1 MKITLYSIKGSA
13 GKTPIATNIALD
25 LGYCIGTNEGI
36 DCYSHLLSDEQFIR
50 VGQNEEFPKFTNDT
64 NVVFDLSGSI
74 GDKALSITS
83 AIKQS
88 NVVIVPIYNHTRSLQ
103 GGITTILEVMQFT
116 KNIIVVA
123 TKLKK
128 SKDSSERKK
137 EGKLVIGEYDWSQ
150 CEDFINVEKQVR
162 ENINFEIPIL
172 PLKLSNGFDVVDD
185 EEKSILQLIETNNLY
200 KHYYKTE
207 GLQMQNIYNLIR
219 EYESRKEEK

>member
-25 LGYCIGTNEGI
+25 LGYCVGTNEGI

-50 VGQNEEFPKFTNDT
+50 VGQNEEFPKFTDDT

-88 NVVIVPIYNHTRSLQ
+88 NVIIVPIYNHTRSLQ

-116 KNIIVVA
+116 KNIVVVA

-128 SKDSSERKK
+128 SKDNTEKKK
-137 EGKLVIGEYDWSQ
+137 EGKLVIGEYDWTQ
-150 CEDFINVEKQVR
+150 CEDFINIENQVK
-162 ENINFEIPIL
+162 ENINFEVPIL

-185 EEKSILQLIETNNLY
+185 EEKSILQLVETNNLY

-207 GLQMQNIYNLIR
+207 SEQMQDIYNLMKN
-219 EYESRKEEK
+219 YE

>member
-25 LGYCIGTNEGI
+25 LGYCVGTNEGI

-116 KNIIVVA
+116 KHIVVVA

-128 SKDSSERKK
+128 SKDNTEKK
-137 EGKLVIGEYDWSQ
+137 KNGKLIIGEYDWTQ
-150 CEDFINVEKQVR
+150 CEDFINIENQVR
-162 ENINFEIPIL
+162 ENINFEVPIL

-185 EEKSILQLIETNNLY
+185 EEKSILQLVEINNLY
-200 KHYYKTE
+200 RHYYKTE
-207 GLQMQNIYNLIR
+207 SEQMQDIYNLMKN
-219 EYESRKEEK
+219 YE

>member
-25 LGYCIGTNEGI
+25 LGYCVGTNEGI
-36 DCYSHLLSDEQFIR
+36 DCYSHILSDEQFIR
-50 VGQNEEFPKFTNDT
+50 VGQNEEFPQFTNDT

-88 NVVIVPIYNHTRSLQ
+88 NVVIVPIYNHIRSLQ
-103 GGITTILEVMQFT
+103 GGITTILEVSRFT
-116 KNIIVVA
+116 KNIFVVA

-128 SKDSSERKK
+128 SKNNTNKKK
-137 EGKLVIGEYDWSQ
+137 EGKLNISEYDWRQ
-150 CEDFINVEKQVR
+150 CEDFLNIEKQVKN
-162 ENINFEIPIL
+162 NINFNIPTL

-185 EEKSILQLIETNNLY
+185 EEKTISQLVETNKLY
-200 KHYYKTE
+200 KHFYRTE
-207 GLQMQNIYNLIR
+207 SEQMQSIYNLIKN
-219 EYESRKEEK
+219 YE